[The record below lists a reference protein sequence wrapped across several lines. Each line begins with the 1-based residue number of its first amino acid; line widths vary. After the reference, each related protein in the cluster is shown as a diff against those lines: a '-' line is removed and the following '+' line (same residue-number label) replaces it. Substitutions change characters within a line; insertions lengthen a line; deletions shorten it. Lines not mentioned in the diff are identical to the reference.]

1 MDESKTDGEAIAA
14 SLREPSAFGA
24 VFERHYDAVHGYLQR
39 RFDRLHADE
48 IAAQTFL
55 VAFEARRRFDQTR
68 SDAGPWLFGIATNL
82 ARNHRR
88 RELVELRR
96 TAQMAP
102 EGAAAFD
109 GVEDRVDAERMRAPL
124 AEALADLPTEESDVL
139 LLLVWAELDQPE
151 IADALSIPLG
161 TVKSR
166 LSRARRRVQGALA
179 LLPSADP
186 TDNDPAAPGGA
197 RWTT

>member
-1 MDESKTDGEAIAA
+1 MAEFETDGETIAA
-14 SLREPSAFGA
+14 SLTDPSAFGI

-48 IAAQTFL
+48 LAAQAFL
-55 VAFEARRRFDQTR
+55 VAFEARRRFDPTR
-68 SDAGPWLFGIATNL
+68 SDARPWLFGIATNL

-96 TAQMAP
+96 TAEMAP
-102 EGAAAFD
+102 EAAPPID

-151 IADALSIPLG
+151 IADALAVPLG

-179 LLPSADP
+179 LLPSANP
-186 TDNDPAAPGGA
+186 TDIDPASPGGA